1 MFAVHHT
8 ENRRNCSEMST
19 QPTPVSWFALQVRGR
34 QEFNISE
41 NLGSNGYE
49 WFLPLYR
56 SSKRWSDRIKHVDS
70 PLFPGYVFCRFNPMD
85 RLPILKIPGVI
96 QIVGFNRQLV
106 AVDEDEI
113 RAIQALVASGI
124 PNHPCPYLEVGDKV
138 RIESGPLRGLEGL
151 LVEFQGNHQLILS
164 VTLLQRSVA
173 VKIDSA
179 SVTSVRTTVAPR
191 AERAHSEP
199 RGMRLVFQP

>member
-1 MFAVHHT
+1 MFAAHDT
-8 ENRRNCSEMST
+8 DFRRNCSEANI
-19 QPTPVSWFALQVRGR
+19 QPGIVSWFALQVRGR

-41 NLGSNGYE
+41 HLGSNGYE
-49 WFLPLYR
+49 SFLPLYK
-56 SSKRWSDRIKHVDS
+56 SSKRWSDRIKQVDS

-106 AVDEDEI
+106 AVDEAEI
-113 RAIQALVASGI
+113 RAIQALVASGV

-151 LVEFQGNHQLILS
+151 LVEFQGNHQLVLS

-179 SVTSVRTTVAPR
+179 SVTSVRTPVAPR
-191 AERAHSEP
+191 AERAYSEP

>member
-1 MFAVHHT
+1 
-8 ENRRNCSEMST
+8 
-19 QPTPVSWFALQVRGR
+19 
-34 QEFNISE
+34 
-41 NLGSNGYE
+41 
-49 WFLPLYR
+49 
-56 SSKRWSDRIKHVDS
+56 VDL
-70 PLFPGYVFCRFNPMD
+70 PLFPGYVFCRFNPLD

-106 AVDEDEI
+106 AVDEEEI

-124 PNHPCPYLEVGDKV
+124 PNHPFPYLEVGDKV

-151 LVEFQGNHQLILS
+151 LVEFQGNHQLVLS

-179 SVTSVRTTVAPR
+179 SVTSVRASAARRT
-191 AERAHSEP
+191 ERTYSEP

>member
-1 MFAVHHT
+1 MFAAHDT
-8 ENRRNCSEMST
+8 DSRRNCSEVNA
-19 QPTPVSWFALQVRGR
+19 QPAIVSWFALQVRGR
-34 QEFNISE
+34 QEVNISE
-41 NLGSNGYE
+41 NLASNGYE
-49 WFLPLYR
+49 WFLPLYK
-56 SSKRWSDRIKHVDS
+56 SSKRWSDRIKQVDS
-70 PLFPGYVFCRFNPMD
+70 PLFPGYVFCRFNPLN

-106 AVDEDEI
+106 AVDEVEI

-151 LVEFQGNHQLILS
+151 LAEFQGNHQLVLS

-179 SVTSVRTTVAPR
+179 SVTSVRNSVAPR
-191 AERAHSEP
+191 AERAYSEP
-199 RGMRLVFQP
+199 RGMRLAFQP

>member
-1 MFAVHHT
+1 MFSADGT
-8 ENRRNCSEMST
+8 DFRRNCSETS
-19 QPTPVSWFALQVRGR
+19 PEAGPVSWFALQVRGR

-49 WFLPLYR
+49 WFLPLYKSR
-56 SSKRWSDRIKHVDS
+56 KRCSDRIKQFDS
-70 PLFPGYVFCRFNPMD
+70 PLFPGYVFCRFNPLD

-113 RAIQALVASGI
+113 RGIQALVALGI

-151 LVEFQGNHQLILS
+151 LVDFQGNHQLVLS

-179 SVTSVRTTVAPR
+179 SVSSVRNSVASR
-191 AERAHSEP
+191 AERAYSEP
-199 RGMRLVFQP
+199 RGMRLAFQP

>member
-1 MFAVHHT
+1 MFASYDSDF
-8 ENRRNCSEMST
+8 RRNCSEVT
-19 QPTPVSWFALQVRGR
+19 THPTPVSWFALQVRGR
-34 QEFNISE
+34 QEVNISE

-49 WFLPLYR
+49 WFLPLYK
-56 SSKRWSDRIKHVDS
+56 SSKRWSDRIKQVDS

-106 AVDEDEI
+106 AVDEEEI

-151 LVEFQGNHQLILS
+151 LVEFQGNHQLVLS

-179 SVTSVRTTVAPR
+179 SVTSVRTTMAPR
-191 AERAHSEP
+191 AERTLSEP
-199 RGMRLVFQP
+199 RRMRLVFQP

>member
-1 MFAVHHT
+1 MFSADDT
-8 ENRRNCSEMST
+8 DFRRNCSEASRET
-19 QPTPVSWFALQVRGR
+19 SVVSWFALQVRGR

-49 WFLPLYR
+49 WFLPLYK
-56 SSKRWSDRIKHVDS
+56 SSKRWSDRIKQVDS
-70 PLFPGYVFCRFNPMD
+70 PLFPGYVFCRFNPLD

-124 PNHPCPYLEVGDKV
+124 PNRPCPYLEVGDKV

-151 LVEFQGNHQLILS
+151 LVEFQGNHQLVLS

-179 SVTSVRTTVAPR
+179 SVTSLRNSVAPR
-191 AERAHSEP
+191 AERAFAEP
-199 RGMRLVFQP
+199 RGMRLAFQP